1 MHRGGF
7 CFLICSGPQKHD
19 GLRRRYALSVA
30 KKASSSGSR
39 SKAGGKSKAAD
50 ADGGLQ
56 AAVEA
61 PRAPSSGVVIP
72 RPGKFADI
80 LGQPRAIS
88 TLSSAFASGRLH
100 HAWIFHGPQGVG
112 KFTTALAFAAA
123 ILDPTTEVS
132 RADRLPTPD
141 PQSTVQR
148 LLASGSHPDLHVVV
162 KELAKFSDDA
172 STRAGKQI
180 TIAKD
185 VVEAHLIRPA
195 ALAPA
200 MSSGGMASK
209 VFIVDEAELLDRSP
223 YNAPTQ
229 NSILKT
235 LEEPS
240 PGNVIILVTS
250 AEDRLLAT
258 IRSRCQ
264 RVAFGRLPQSSM
276 NEWMRRSQTEL
287 PPEAAP
293 WLLEYADGS
302 PGDLLKA
309 LATGLWN
316 WQQALAPMLAD
327 LERGRLSG
335 DLGSAMAGLIEI
347 EAQRL
352 VKASPNVSKEASNK
366 VAADV
371 MFRLVGDHLRRG
383 IRTAAGPPGAI
394 NSGREI
400 PVRAMQARL
409 KCLDLLGE
417 AERQID
423 ANVQAIFACSNLAA
437 QMGVVMAS
445 VEN

>member
-1 MHRGGF
+1 M
-7 CFLICSGPQKHD
+7 L
-19 GLRRRYALSVA
+19 
-30 KKASSSGSR
+30 
-39 SKAGGKSKAAD
+39 
-50 ADGGLQ
+50 
-56 AAVEA
+56 
-61 PRAPSSGVVIP
+61 P
-72 RPGKFADI
+72 RPGKLADL
-80 LGQPRAIS
+80 LGQPRALA
-88 TLSSAFASGRLH
+88 TLSSAFAAGRLH
-100 HAWIFHGPQGVG
+100 HAWIFHGPPGVG
-112 KFTTALAFAAA
+112 KFTAALAFAAA
-123 ILDPTTEVS
+123 ILDPTTQIS
-132 RADRLPTPD
+132 RMDRLPTPD
-141 PQSTVQR
+141 PESPVQR
-148 LLASGSHPDLHVVV
+148 LLASGAHPDLHVVV
-162 KELAKFSDDA
+162 KELAKFSEDA
-172 STRAGKQI
+172 QTRAGKQI

-200 MSSGGMASK
+200 MNSGGMASK

-264 RVAFGRLPQSSM
+264 RVGFGRLPQSSM
-276 NEWMRRSQTEL
+276 NEWMRRSGTSL

-309 LATGLWN
+309 ISTGLWS
-316 WQQALAPMLAD
+316 WHESLAPMLLD
-327 LERGRLSG
+327 LERGKLAG
-335 DLGSAMAGLIEI
+335 DLGSAMAQLIEA

-383 IRTAAGPPGAI
+383 IRTAAGAGGPGGAGAA
-394 NSGREI
+394 GREL
-400 PVRAMQARL
+400 PVRALQARL

-417 AERQID
+417 AERQVD
-423 ANVQAIFACSNLAA
+423 ANVQALFVCSNLAA
-437 QMGVVMAS
+437 QMGVVMAAA
-445 VEN
+445 EG